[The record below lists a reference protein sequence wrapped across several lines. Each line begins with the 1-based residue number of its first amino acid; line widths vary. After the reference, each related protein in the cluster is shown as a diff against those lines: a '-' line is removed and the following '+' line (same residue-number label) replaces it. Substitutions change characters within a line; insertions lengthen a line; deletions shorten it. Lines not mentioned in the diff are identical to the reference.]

1 MKGCFNKVG
10 NSWGFTLT
18 IGKDANGKRK
28 QKRFGKYTTKK
39 DAEKACAEMIY
50 QIDNNLAADP
60 KKITLA
66 TYLRQWLE
74 NYRPNMTICTYDGY
88 SNNIEKHII
97 PSLGNIPLQKL
108 HPMQIQSFY
117 NDKLKNGRLDKKG
130 GLSVSSIRY
139 IHATL
144 RKALNDAVK
153 MQYLVRNVS
162 EFVDPPKSK
171 AYEAKFLTKTEVDRM
186 LLALKDSNIFVPI
199 LLAVGLGLRR
209 GEVLGLQWEDVDF
222 ENKRISIKR
231 SLLPGMNGYYFSDLK
246 TAKSKRVLTVPQN
259 IMDYLKREKKR
270 HAENKLFFGGGYK
283 DINMVCCNE
292 DGSPISPASLNHR
305 FSAFLKKNNI
315 PHLRIHDLRHTNAS
329 LMLKQGISMKVAS
342 DRLGH
347 TTIGITMDLYTHVDD
362 ELQQDAAERLNK
374 IISV

>member
-28 QKRFGKYTTKK
+28 QKRFGKFATKK

-97 PSLGNIPLQKL
+97 PSLGNILLQKL

-117 NDKLKNGRLDKKG
+117 NYKLKNGRLDKKG

-144 RKALNDAVK
+144 
-153 MQYLVRNVS
+153 
-162 EFVDPPKSK
+162 
-171 AYEAKFLTKTEVDRM
+171 
-186 LLALKDSNIFVPI
+186 
-199 LLAVGLGLRR
+199 
-209 GEVLGLQWEDVDF
+209 
-222 ENKRISIKR
+222 
-231 SLLPGMNGYYFSDLK
+231 
-246 TAKSKRVLTVPQN
+246 
-259 IMDYLKREKKR
+259 
-270 HAENKLFFGGGYK
+270 
-283 DINMVCCNE
+283 
-292 DGSPISPASLNHR
+292 
-305 FSAFLKKNNI
+305 
-315 PHLRIHDLRHTNAS
+315 
-329 LMLKQGISMKVAS
+329 
-342 DRLGH
+342 
-347 TTIGITMDLYTHVDD
+347 
-362 ELQQDAAERLNK
+362 
-374 IISV
+374 